1 MLYIKTALTDDV
13 TIMVDIVKENV
24 YAHCPGCGAEMT
36 VDLAQVVKDNGSDLN
51 NAEPFCSKCL
61 EQIRREKTGAI
72 PPVIKDSLMWL
83 EDALRK
89 AGHEE
94 LISDL
99 HDEYEIDSPG
109 GLLKSQYSKYG
120 EALVGI
126 VSGQNVK

>member
-1 MLYIKTALTDDV
+1 MLYVKTSLTDDI

-24 YAHCPGCGAEMT
+24 YTQCPGCGAEMS
-36 VDLAQVVKDNGSDLN
+36 VDLDQIVKDNGGDLN
-51 NAEPFCSKCL
+51 NTEAFCSKCL
-61 EQIRREKTGAI
+61 EQIKREKSGAI
-72 PPVIKDSLMWL
+72 PQVTKDGLMWL

-99 HDEYEIDSPG
+99 HDEYEIDSPR
-109 GLLKSQYSKYG
+109 GLLISQYSKYG

-126 VSGQNVK
+126 VSCQNVK